1 MKGMQTM
8 MYIMPIMFLFI
19 FNSYSSGLSYYYF
32 IATLITIVQT
42 WAIRKFAERRE
53 TIETNR
59 TRQNETREKIQIPTK
74 TGRNAADARTTDET
88 DAEKEIRYYK

>member
-1 MKGMQTM
+1 LG
-8 MYIMPIMFLFI
+8 YPE
-19 FNSYSSGLSYYYF
+19 
-32 IATLITIVQT
+32 
-42 WAIRKFAERRE
+42 IRERRE

-74 TGRNAADARTTDET
+74 SGRNAADARTTDET